1 MSDTLIES
9 IALVRTMPCLAEP
22 GKIVVV
28 GRPNRPI
35 AEVEPF
41 LNALLPNVITYNP
54 QAGVMALRRKPGFIT
69 LYPDQVMITQVKDV
83 QEGLELLAALKDLLN
98 QVWER
103 RETIA
108 PRTAPRRQARP
119 LDVYALLPGTNCRAC
134 GEATCM
140 AFAFALIQ
148 GQRRPEECP
157 SLADERFAGQR
168 QTLQELLGISPTE
181 TI

>member
-1 MSDTLIES
+1 MSDALVES

-22 GKIVVV
+22 GKIIVV
-28 GRPNRPI
+28 GRPDRPI

-54 QAGVMALRRKPGFIT
+54 GAGVMTLRRKPGFIT
-69 LYPDQVMITQVKDV
+69 LYPDQVMITQVRDV
-83 QEGLELLAALKDLLN
+83 QEGLELLAALRDLLN

-103 RETIA
+103 RTEIA
-108 PRTAPRRQARP
+108 PRAAPRRQARP

-148 GQRRPEECP
+148 GQRQPAECP
-157 SLADERFAGQR
+157 SLADPTFAAQH
-168 QTLQELLGISPTE
+168 QALMNMLG
-181 TI
+181 